1 MCNAN
6 DSTKCFQRRV
16 HNIQYLYFC
25 LSIVSYCGNF
35 EKYHLFNCFCSQVT
49 KLKEQCQK
57 QEETIKDQETE
68 LDSRRVEL
76 QKLKDE
82 EHALEQEYDN
92 SLKEKEKISLQLQDT
107 QLQIS
112 QIRAMF
118 TQLEEIQR
126 QMKDAL
132 ELCKVAIEEN
142 NAAIVSDYS
151 LGIEPEFRDFKN
163 ALMSPQEKPKD
174 GMNFFYN
181 WNTNNINYLQRLLHM
196 MLSSLQI
203 HQSSRIALTVRP
215 MHLVMM
221 IHLEISGVI
230 HLEQQL
236 LLRLRSMIHLQ
247 LLIIIMVA
255 LEKRFFLKD
264 IYIMFRII

>member
-181 WNTNNINYLQRLLHM
+181 WNINNINY
-196 MLSSLQI
+196 SSVFI
-203 HQSSRIALTVRP
+203 AHDAFKSSNPSKFEDSFDSKANAFGDDDSFGNKWSDPFGATTAASVTINDPFAAANNNNGG
-215 MHLVMM
+215 
-221 IHLEISGVI
+221 SGKEVFF
-230 HLEQQL
+230 
-236 LLRLRSMIHLQ
+236 
-247 LLIIIMVA
+247 
-255 LEKRFFLKD
+255 KRYL
-264 IYIMFRII
+264 YHV